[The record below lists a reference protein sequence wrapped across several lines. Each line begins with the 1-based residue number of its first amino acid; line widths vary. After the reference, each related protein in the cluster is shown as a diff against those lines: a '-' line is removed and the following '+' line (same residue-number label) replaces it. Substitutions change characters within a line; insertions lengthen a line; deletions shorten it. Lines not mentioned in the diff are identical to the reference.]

1 MFPYSSIWLACDRS
15 AILFIHKTNYMK
27 TLFEGLLDDDIF
39 NDIDKAIATEWLKAN
54 VKSQYKVMQLK
65 TGELK
70 IWGKLV
76 IKNVDEIGWLNI
88 SLLDGDLYIE
98 NCRITDLS
106 KIFSDYA
113 KVTGNV
119 SIVGCKNLS
128 DITGLPRFVDGDV
141 TITNCPA
148 LKSLE
153 GVSCLAGEVSIM
165 RCGKRFSQSA
175 VKSAFPAA
183 IKIFCSEEDIVANL
197 NEAVIN
203 ESFQDPIL
211 IRLYDQIR
219 NLKKKF
225 NLNVMFGEYSRLD
238 QLSPSDRETF
248 RMDSDKNEKA
258 MLKAARKICANTNR
272 LYGFIA
278 TEDWDGNFV
287 IFINNT
293 QNMYW
298 LKDGG
303 FPGDYRSND
312 VHNVGN
318 VTTLM
323 DVLKRTS
330 RYMNDVKY
338 VHIWFPEGD
347 RYKIRHD
354 RMDLKDGIIDPRD
367 PDQMYRFRR
376 EQLDRYTKAAKAI
389 RAARNTDKYKA
400 TVEKVDK
407 IMERFNKFMN
417 KVIMDQKWASVNQW
431 RLSGVFDSIRK
442 GYERGASYQKY
453 GVIYAFQ
460 NWSTSVVR
468 TLSGESSYGQIDDKP
483 LLDAIAWADKELN
496 AVGM

>member
-1 MFPYSSIWLACDRS
+1 
-15 AILFIHKTNYMK
+15 MK

-39 NDIDKAIATEWLKAN
+39 NDIDNAIATEWLKNN

-70 IWGKLV
+70 VWGKLV
-76 IKNVDEIGWLNI
+76 IKNVDEMGWLNI

-98 NCRITDLS
+98 NCGITDLS

-113 KVTGNV
+113 KVTGNI

-128 DITGLPRFVDGDV
+128 DITGLPRFIDGDV

-175 VKSAFPAA
+175 VKNTFPAA

-287 IFINNT
+287 LFINNT

-347 RYKIRHD
+347 RYKIRRD

-376 EQLDRYTKAAKAI
+376 EQIERYTKAAKAI
-389 RAARNTDKYKA
+389 RAARDTDKYKS
-400 TVEKVDK
+400 TVAKVDK

-417 KVIMDQKWASVNQW
+417 KVIMDQKWAAANQW
-431 RLSGVFDSIRK
+431 KLGSVFDSIRK
-442 GYERGASYQKY
+442 GYERGASYQRY
-453 GVIYAFQ
+453 GLIYAFQ

-468 TLSGESSYGQIDDKP
+468 TLSGESSYGKIDDKP

-496 AVGM
+496 SVGM